1 MKRTIRLAAAIVV
14 ALTGIAL
21 AGHASATLQ
30 RTFVGSTG
38 VDTNACSITA
48 PCRGFTAAV
57 AKTTA
62 GGEVIVLDSAG
73 YGPVMITKSISLMAP
88 TGIYAGVTVFSG
100 DGITVNGPGII
111 VVLRGL
117 SINGQGGGYG
127 ILLEQ
132 AAHLRIEN
140 CVISNMGNGGLLH
153 LANGADLTML
163 DTIVRDNRLTGIL
176 VSADTSV
183 VLDHVRSERNGID
196 GFTMASTS
204 VGIQATITASTFAYN
219 GRHGVFVL
227 TNMPSAD
234 TFVLIDRSVL
244 AENVA
249 NGFILDGTSAGA
261 HGSLTR
267 NAIHRN
273 RGVGASV
280 LGGFNYNVYVT
291 TSENAISGNEYG
303 GIHADGAL
311 VFLYAG
317 ANNMVNYGLSFKQS
331 SGAFFGSHRN
341 NFGAFATSGT
351 ISTATGQ

>member
-1 MKRTIRLAAAIVV
+1 MKRTIRMAAAVV
-14 ALTGIAL
+14 AALTGIAL

-30 RTFVGSTG
+30 RTFVASTG

-48 PCRGFTAAV
+48 PCRGFTAAI

-62 GGEVIVLDSAG
+62 GGEVIALDSAG
-73 YGPVMITKSISLMAP
+73 YGPVTIAKSISLIAP
-88 TGIYAGVTVFSG
+88 TGVYAGITVFSG
-100 DGITVNGPGII
+100 DGITVNGPGIT

-127 ILLEQ
+127 IVLEQ

-140 CVISNMGNGGLLH
+140 CVISNMATGGLLH

-163 DTIVRDNRLTGIL
+163 DTIVRDNALTGIL

-183 VLDHVRSERNGID
+183 VLDHVRSERNAID

-204 VGIQATITASTFAYN
+204 TGIQATITASTFASN

-244 AENVA
+244 ADNVA
-249 NGFILDGTSAGA
+249 NGFILDGTNAGA
-261 HGSLTR
+261 RGSLTR

-273 RGVGASV
+273 RGIGASV
-280 LGGFNYNVYVT
+280 LGGVTYNVYVT
-291 TSENAISGNEYG
+291 MSENAISGNEHG
-303 GIHADGAL
+303 GISADGNQ
-311 VFLYAG
+311 VSLYAG
-317 ANNMVNYGLSFKQS
+317 ANNVVNYDFPFKQS
-331 SGAFFGSHRN
+331 NGAFFGSHRN
-341 NFGAFATSGT
+341 NFGGFGASGT